1 MATRNQSWFEQLE
14 VMHFLSGVWTQK
26 GGSLVSEAQSGPV
39 SNAVKCS
46 YLKSLNSLTKKFLQV
61 RKKNGLCKYTNSNI
75 KL

>member
-39 SNAVKCS
+39 IDTVKSSC
-46 YLKSLNSLTKKFLQV
+46 L
-61 RKKNGLCKYTNSNI
+61 
-75 KL
+75 